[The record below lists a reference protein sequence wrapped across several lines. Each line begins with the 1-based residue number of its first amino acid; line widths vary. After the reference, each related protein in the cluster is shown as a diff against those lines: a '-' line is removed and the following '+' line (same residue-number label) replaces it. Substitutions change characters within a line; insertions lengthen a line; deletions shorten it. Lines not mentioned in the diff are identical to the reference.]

1 MPALRAERGQTSA
14 EYVGMILV
22 VVAIL
27 AAISYSDIG
36 AAISAQVERASCAIA
51 TDSSVED
58 CGAGAGSTAQGG
70 APASG
75 AEPLRGR
82 DPSRGPAL
90 ARGHARCARPA
101 RRGEARASRGG
112 PFDKA
117 LGLVDERSGFKDA
130 RQSWRASFEGDFK
143 GARQAISSLI
153 DGDYGSALLSAAF
166 AIPVGGKF
174 LKGGKYA
181 AKGVGWLGRTGAGKA
196 LMGRARKV
204 LRRVLREE
212 RGGTLPAHA
221 AFNPASPPSK
231 IRGYAIS
238 RDGSRHGLEQALGRD
253 AGRGVSPRAMLDAVR
268 SPTSI
273 EPQAAHADL
282 QVHG

>member
-1 MPALRAERGQTSA
+1 MARRSLEGTRGVPAL
-14 EYVGMILV
+14 
-22 VVAIL
+22 L
-27 AAISYSDIG
+27 AA
-36 AAISAQVERASCAIA
+36 AKPEPAE
-51 TDSSVED
+51 ED
-58 CGAGAGSTAQGG
+58 
-70 APASG
+70 
-75 AEPLRGR
+75 L
-82 DPSRGPAL
+82 
-90 ARGHARCARPA
+90 
-101 RRGEARASRGG
+101 
-112 PFDKA
+112 FDKA
-117 LGLVDERSGFKDA
+117 LGLVDERSG
-130 RQSWRASFEGDFK
+130 FK

-231 IRGYAIS
+231 IRGYA
-238 RDGSRHGLEQALGRD
+238 
-253 AGRGVSPRAMLDAVR
+253 
-268 SPTSI
+268 
-273 EPQAAHADL
+273 
-282 QVHG
+282 